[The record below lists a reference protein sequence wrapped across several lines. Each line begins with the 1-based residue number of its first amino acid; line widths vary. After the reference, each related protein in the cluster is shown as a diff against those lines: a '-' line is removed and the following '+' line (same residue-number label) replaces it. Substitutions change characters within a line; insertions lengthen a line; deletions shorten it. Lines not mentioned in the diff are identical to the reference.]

1 MAQTYLIITNALMYF
16 TALQPSTPN
25 TDPTE
30 FAMSILFAREAT
42 SSDHGSNKNTAMWVA
57 VETIN

>member
-1 MAQTYLIITNALMYF
+1 MYF